1 MQAIK
6 VKRNLNYERE
16 AINALD
22 ENNLFNQTDN
32 IVFQN
37 TMLSNTLN

>member
-1 MQAIK
+1 MHAIK

-22 ENNLFNQTDN
+22 EKNLFMHTDN
-32 IVFQN
+32 ILFQN
-37 TMLSNTLN
+37 TMLSNTFN